1 MNSILKLRGGIFILT
16 KNSFRNFDKKTRIYI
31 IIILS
36 SHLRFTIPNSLL
48 NMPKKLLL
56 FLLFSFCTVTY
67 GQIGGKYTYQFLNL
81 VTSPRQAALGGKTIT
96 IYDNDV
102 NQAHFNPATI
112 NPEMD
117 NQLALNYGSYF
128 GEVAY
133 GTASYAYTYDRHLQ
147 TFQAGINYVNY
158 GKFDGYDENGEA
170 TSQFTGSEISLS
182 FGYAYNVPYTNLFL
196 GANGKLISSTLES
209 YNSLG
214 GAVDLGAIFIDEA
227 NDVNWALV
235 VRNIGTQFT
244 TYNGLN
250 EKLPLEIMAGVS
262 QELEN
267 VPLRWHLT
275 LDNLQQWNISFN
287 NPNQAQTSLDGTSNE
302 KKVSVFGNALRHVI
316 FGAELFPK
324 KSFNIRLGYNFRR
337 AQELL
342 ILEQRNFSGI
352 SIGFGLKLNK
362 LKFNYSYSRYTLAAN
377 TSLFGLTVNL
387 Q

>member
-1 MNSILKLRGGIFILT
+1 M
-16 KNSFRNFDKKTRIYI
+16 
-31 IIILS
+31 
-36 SHLRFTIPNSLL
+36 H
-48 NMPKKLLL
+48 KKLLI
-56 FLLFSFCTVTY
+56 FFLFSVCTVSH
-67 GQIGGKYTYQFLNL
+67 GQIGGKYIYQFLNL

-102 NQAHFNPATI
+102 NQANFNPATI

-117 NQLALNYGSYF
+117 NHLALNYGSYF

-158 GKFDGYDENGEA
+158 GKFEGYDENGQA
-170 TSQFTGSEISLS
+170 TSQFTGSEIALS
-182 FGYAYNVPYTNLFL
+182 FGYSFNVPNTNLFL

-209 YNSLG
+209 YNSIG

-227 NDVNWALV
+227 NDVNWAFV

-244 TYNGLN
+244 TYSGTN

-267 VPLRWHLT
+267 VPIRWHLT
-275 LDNLQQWNISFN
+275 LDNLQQWNISFA
-287 NPNQAQTSLDGTSNE
+287 NPNQSQTALDGSSTAKE
-302 KKVSVFGNALRHVI
+302 VSVFGNALRHVI
-316 FGAELFPK
+316 FGVELFPK
-324 KSFNIRLGYNFRR
+324 RSFNLRLGYNFRR
-337 AQELL
+337 AEELR

-352 SIGFGLKLNK
+352 SLGFGLKFNK
-362 LKFNYSYSRYTLAAN
+362 LKFNYSYSRYTLAGN
-377 TSLFGLTVNL
+377 TSLFGLTINF
-387 Q
+387 QE